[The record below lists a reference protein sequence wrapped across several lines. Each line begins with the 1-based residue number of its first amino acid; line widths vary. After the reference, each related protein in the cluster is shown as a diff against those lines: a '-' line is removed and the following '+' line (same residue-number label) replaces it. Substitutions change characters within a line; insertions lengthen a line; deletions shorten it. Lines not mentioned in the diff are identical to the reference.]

1 MTSGHRIAHLVFYVF
16 LTLALASCGTWQDQ
30 DFRAPRP
37 IATAKPIKTILLVST
52 VSNKLAT
59 RHDESV
65 HALRPKA
72 EPVLWDFHGHSLR
85 VLQTYLSQAYR
96 VSTADIPAESL
107 GMIDFTSGFE
117 DLQQRLNGKIEAGK
131 HDLIL
136 VIAPIS
142 PSGTNA
148 SLLFAPGQTYQVAF
162 TYILVALDGNDFG
175 VTGVGYAPNDY
186 FARIRR
192 LRWHGRTFVDMNEV
206 DKRIVERTVNRLI
219 DRNIPRSLETLGLK
233 GNSPPL

>member
-1 MTSGHRIAHLVFYVF
+1 MIPRRQTARLVFCF
-16 LTLALASCGTWQDQ
+16 LLTLALASCAAEQEENH
-30 DFRAPRP
+30 RAPRT
-37 IATAKPIKTILLVST
+37 IASAKPIHTILLVSLIP
-52 VSNKLAT
+52 NKIAMQYG
-59 RHDESV
+59 ESIYARPPKTEYV
-65 HALRPKA
+65 RWDINGRALD
-72 EPVLWDFHGHSLR
+72 VLR
-85 VLQTYLSQAYR
+85 NYLSPAYS
-96 VSTADIPAESL
+96 VSTSDITAESTAP
-107 GMIDFTSGFE
+107 IDFNAGF
-117 DLQQRLNGKIEAGK
+117 DQLQQLLKDNVEPGK

-206 DKRIVERTVNRLI
+206 DKRIVERTVNGLI

-233 GNSPPL
+233 GNTPPL